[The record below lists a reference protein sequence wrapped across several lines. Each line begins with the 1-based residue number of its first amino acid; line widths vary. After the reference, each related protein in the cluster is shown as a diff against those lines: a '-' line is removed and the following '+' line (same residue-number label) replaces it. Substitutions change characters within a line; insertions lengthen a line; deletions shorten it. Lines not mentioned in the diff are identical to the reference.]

1 MTRSK
6 KTGRISSTLPLYH
19 FSERFARCAS
29 AASLAAFLQFP
40 AFFSSCTQDIDRKE
54 EEVQLLLT
62 TKSAGPEAVDL
73 FFFDTLGIQRLDAY
87 QQISDWSQT
96 VYGLSATGVKRL
108 VALSGKSGD
117 QAAWSSIRTYG
128 DLCKHR
134 FSLERESV
142 RSPLL
147 YGELL
152 LKDGV
157 SRRAQMELHPMLAAI
172 RLRSVSC
179 DFSGRPYVNG
189 NFLCKQLFLTY
200 AGSECLPLGQGDGGP
215 VSWLNPGF
223 LDSTAVRQLPDTSLV
238 WQRGFG
244 AVGRQRTYPDRFFY
258 CYPGADTHRTGAR
271 HLSVTG
277 HHSQAHGV
285 VRSRHSHDK
294 RGLYPG
300 NPEAPLGR
308 MGALFRNLLIPCDPS
323 VFWPFCSWPL
333 ARGLP
338 KPM

>member
-40 AFFSSCTQDIDRKE
+40 AFFSSCTKDIDRKE

-62 TKSAGPEAVDL
+62 TKSAVPEAVDL

-223 LDSTAVRQLPDTSLV
+223 LDSTAIRQLPDTSLV

-258 CYPGADTHRTGAR
+258 CYPGADTHLVLEGELDGTICYYPIPLTGLAPDICLQLDITLR
-271 HLSVTG
+271 RMGSSGPDIPTISGAFTLETQKLPWEEWEPYSVT
-277 HHSQAHGV
+277 
-285 VRSRHSHDK
+285 
-294 RGLYPG
+294 Y
-300 NPEAPLGR
+300 
-308 MGALFRNLLIPCDPS
+308 
-323 VFWPFCSWPL
+323 
-333 ARGLP
+333 
-338 KPM
+338 